1 MMLKP
6 KEIKHHFNIKDFL
19 FMFTTIC
26 SIRNINASEFALK
39 SLEKAKP
46 VGPHLI
52 QVRASLAF
60 VMEEADPPP

>member
-1 MMLKP
+1 
-6 KEIKHHFNIKDFL
+6 
-19 FMFTTIC
+19 MFTTIC

-46 VGPHLI
+46 VGTHLI